1 MTLSESRFFVRT
13 GNRLTIHPVVTGS
26 LAGKVVLIPVED
38 IKPNSFNPN
47 MMPKQ
52 TYETMLQ
59 DMGCRGIDS
68 INPVEVRPV
77 EGCPHY
83 ELVDGQSRWA
93 AARELG
99 WRLIRAEIRLLSL
112 EDAKAECYRKNR
124 LRGHIDPFK
133 EAALFRSEIES
144 GLSYRDVAGKFEVS
158 RGYVYESL
166 RLLTGLHPDIVR
178 RAQELSTRVDTGLTR
193 THLEV
198 LASIKDRAQQRI
210 LFEKMVGA
218 IRSGKPLMTSRELEV
233 EKRKLTHATEPI
245 DVSPGVLFQENV
257 WPAEPQRDNGFG
269 SSSFPGNCSA
279 MVCRQSLYRY
289 TKPNEIVLDPMA
301 GSGTMVDVA
310 NALARRCIALDIN
323 PVRYRTDIIRADA
336 RELPLG
342 DASVDFVFLHPPY
355 WNLHRYSDPP
365 LEGDLSAMRYDKF
378 LAACNEVLC
387 ETFRVL
393 RPGRFTVALSGDIRK
408 ELRLYDIPSEM
419 SLLGRRVGLQLYD
432 KIVKPIVRER
442 SNSIRSQILASRCNF
457 HLIKFETELVFRK
470 PSELH
475 Q

>member
-1 MTLSESRFFVRT
+1 MTSAPPKIRFTKHAHEKFEFLRKYGFMLSE
-13 GNRLTIHPVVTGS
+13 
-26 LAGKVVLIPVED
+26 
-38 IKPNSFNPN
+38 
-47 MMPKQ
+47 
-52 TYETMLQ
+52 
-59 DMGCRGIDS
+59 DS
-68 INPVEVRPV
+68 V
-77 EGCPHY
+77 
-83 ELVDGQSRWA
+83 
-93 AARELG
+93 
-99 WRLIRAEIRLLSL
+99 
-112 EDAKAECYRKNR
+112 
-124 LRGHIDPFK
+124 K

-144 GLSYRDVAGKFEVS
+144 GLSYRDVARKFEVS

-218 IRSGKPLMTSRELEV
+218 IRSGKPLVTSRELEV
-233 EKRKLTHATEPI
+233 EKKKLTHATEPI
-245 DVSPGVLFQENV
+245 DVSPGVLFQENM

-279 MVCRQSLYRY
+279 TVCKQSLYRY

-310 NALARRCIALDIN
+310 NALARRCIAFDIN
-323 PVRYRTDIIRADA
+323 PVRYRTDITMADA
-336 RELPLG
+336 RRLPLR

-355 WNLHRYSDPP
+355 WNLHRYSNPP

-378 LAACNEVLC
+378 LAACNQVLS
-387 ETFRVL
+387 EAFRVL
-393 RPGRFTVALSGDIRK
+393 RPGRFTVVLSGDMRK
-408 ELRLYDIPSEM
+408 ELRLYDIPSEL

-442 SNSIRSQILASRCNF
+442 SNSVRSRILASRCNF
-457 HLIKFETELVFRK
+457 HLIKFETLQVFRK
-470 PSELH
+470 PSKLH